1 LNRQAHSQVLLGGN
15 KKRLSK
21 INFTPYLFLAAATVF
36 MVATIAYPFVDTLR
50 LSLYQ
55 SNPTRPDLGEQFIGL
70 RNFVNVLTDV
80 TFWTVLLRTVAWT
93 TVSVGAKVL
102 IGLSA
107 AFLLYRKFRGRRVY
121 QALIF
126 VPWVTPAVVGA
137 VSWKWIYDG
146 QNGMLNYALVQLGVL
161 SEPYSWLGNTTSA
174 FFAVV
179 AVDIWWGIPL
189 MTILLIAGLRA
200 IPPETLEAAAV
211 DGASGWTRIRY
222 ITLPQL
228 LPVIVTSSVL
238 SLIWTFNSFPIIW
251 AMTKG
256 GPAGATETLVIKT
269 YQEFFGSFNLGV
281 GATYA
286 VIALAILLVI
296 SILYTRTLSSEEGL

>member
-1 LNRQAHSQVLLGGN
+1 
-15 KKRLSK
+15 
-21 INFTPYLFLAAATVF
+21 
-36 MVATIAYPFVDTLR
+36 M
-50 LSLYQ
+50 
-55 SNPTRPDLGEQFIGL
+55 
-70 RNFVNVLTDV
+70 
-80 TFWTVLLRTVAWT
+80 LRTVTWT
-93 TVSVGAKVL
+93 TVSVGAKLL

-126 VPWVTPAVVGA
+126 VPWVTPAVVAA
-137 VSWKWIYDG
+137 VSWKWVYDG
-146 QNGMLNYALVQLGVL
+146 QIGMLNYALVQLGVL

>member
-1 LNRQAHSQVLLGGN
+1 
-15 KKRLSK
+15 
-21 INFTPYLFLAAATVF
+21 
-36 MVATIAYPFVDTLR
+36 
-50 LSLYQ
+50 
-55 SNPTRPDLGEQFIGL
+55 
-70 RNFVNVLTDV
+70 
-80 TFWTVLLRTVAWT
+80 
-93 TVSVGAKVL
+93 
-102 IGLSA
+102 
-107 AFLLYRKFRGRRVY
+107 
-121 QALIF
+121 
-126 VPWVTPAVVGA
+126 
-137 VSWKWIYDG
+137 
-146 QNGMLNYALVQLGVL
+146 
-161 SEPYSWLGNTTSA
+161 
-174 FFAVV
+174 
-179 AVDIWWGIPL
+179 

-211 DGASGWTRIRY
+211 DGATGWTRIRY